1 MSNDKVLGLSSQ
13 SFDLSVFDVFGML
26 GAGGTLVLSTER
38 DMTLDGEPQKVN
50 PDPKLW
56 VEMIERHNISIW
68 NTVPAFMEII
78 VNYCDQSRRMLP
90 SSLRVVMMSGD
101 WIPPTLPERIH
112 SMSSNK
118 DGIRVISMGGATEA
132 AIWSN
137 MFEVKRNWDPTS
149 NGWSCIPYGQPLR
162 NQTMY
167 ILTVLLQDCP
177 FSAFSIVYL

>member
-1 MSNDKVLGLSSQ
+1 MGSN
-13 SFDLSVFDVFGML
+13 LSVFDVFGML

-38 DMTLDGEPQKVN
+38 DMSCGGAPRKVN

-56 VEMIERHNISIW
+56 VEMIEKHNISIW

-118 DGIRVISMGGATEA
+118 NGIRVISMGGATEA

-137 MFEVKRNWDPTS
+137 MYEIPKVLSPD
-149 NGWSCIPYGQPLR
+149 WSSIPYGRPLR

-167 ILTVLLQDCP
+167 ILNSVHQRAP
-177 FSAFSIVYL
+177 I